1 MKMVNFLYKLF
12 ILLAFLHFA
21 PQFVESGNMIGLVAM
36 GFAAL
41 LSHGVTEEWG
51 EK

>member
-12 ILLAFLHFA
+12 ILLAFLYFA

-41 LSHGVTEEWG
+41 LNHGVTVEWG